1 MFFFICFYK
10 VNVSIAIILP
20 QMSHSPFLSVVVP
33 VFNEEMNIGKLYNR
47 IQQSLSN
54 LGRDWEVIFINDGSK
69 DRSLAILKG
78 LAEEDN
84 HVRYIDFS
92 RNFGHQLAIT
102 AGIEHAGGEYIVIMD
117 GDGQDPPEL
126 IPELIA
132 KASEG
137 FEVVYA
143 RRRKREGENF
153 LKKYTA
159 RAFYRILARITSI
172 EIPVDTGD
180 FRIIHRKVQRI
191 LKQMPEQHKYIRGQI
206 SWIGFNQT
214 FLEYDRAER
223 MGGETKFTYRK
234 MIRFALDGISSF
246 STWPLKVATI
256 TGFIVSAVAF
266 ALIIYSLYQK
276 FFGTTEPGWTSL
288 HISVLFLGG
297 IQLIGIGILGEYLGR
312 VSENVKNRPHYIVRE
327 SNLPDAENN

>member
-1 MFFFICFYK
+1 
-10 VNVSIAIILP
+10 
-20 QMSHSPFLSVVVP
+20 MSHSPLMSVIIP
-33 VFNEEMNIGKLYNR
+33 VYNEEMNIVKLYNR
-47 IQQSLSN
+47 LCQALNGAGI
-54 LGRDWEVIFINDGSK
+54 DWEVVYVNDGSR

-78 LAEEDN
+78 LAESDP
-84 HVRYIDFS
+84 HVRFLDFS

-102 AGIEHAGGEYIVIMD
+102 AGIDHARGEWIVIMD

-126 IPELIA
+126 LPELLA
-132 KASEG
+132 KAREG

-143 RRRKREGENF
+143 KRRKRDGENF
-153 LKKYTA
+153 MKKFTA
-159 RAFYRILARITSI
+159 RLFYRLLARITNI

-180 FRIIHRKVQRI
+180 FRIIHRKIQRI

-214 FLEYDRAER
+214 YLEYDRAER
-223 MGGETKFTYRK
+223 MGGETKFTYKK
-234 MIRFALDGISSF
+234 MMRFALDGISSF

-256 TGFIVSAVAF
+256 SGFIVSAFAF
-266 ALIIYSLYQK
+266 IMIIYSLYQK

-288 HISVLFLGG
+288 HISVLFIGG

-312 VSENVKNRPHYIVRE
+312 VSENVKNRPHYIIRE
-327 SNLPDAENN
+327 SNLPDAEN

>member
-1 MFFFICFYK
+1 M
-10 VNVSIAIILP
+10 
-20 QMSHSPFLSVVVP
+20 SVVIP
-33 VFNEEMNIGKLYNR
+33 VYNEEMNIVKLYNR
-47 IQQSLSN
+47 LCDVLNGAGI
-54 LGRDWEVIFINDGSK
+54 DWEVVYVNDGSR

-78 LAEEDN
+78 LAESDS
-84 HVRYIDFS
+84 HVRFIDFS

-102 AGIEHAGGEYIVIMD
+102 AGIDHAAGEWIVVMD

-126 IPELIA
+126 LPELLA
-132 KASEG
+132 KAREG

-143 RRRKREGENF
+143 KRRKRDGENF
-153 LKKYTA
+153 MKKFTA
-159 RAFYRILARITSI
+159 RLFYRLLARITNI

-180 FRIIHRKVQRI
+180 FRIIHRKIQRI

-214 FLEYDRAER
+214 YLEYDRAER
-223 MGGETKFTYRK
+223 MGGETKFTYKK
-234 MIRFALDGISSF
+234 MMRFALDGISSF

-256 TGFIVSAVAF
+256 SGFIVSAFAF
-266 ALIIYSLYQK
+266 LMIIYSLYQK

-288 HISVLFLGG
+288 HISVLFIGG

-312 VSENVKNRPHYIVRE
+312 VSENVKNRPHYIIRD
-327 SNLPDAENN
+327 SNLPDADH